1 VARNRQRA
9 KERQAA
15 RRAERERQRQ
25 QGGGDGADRDRD
37 REKSPPQERGGDID
51 PILGGTP
58 GVVRDDD
65 VDQDELLRQAD
76 LAAGAP
82 PHDLG
87 FSDETLQHSPLKEGD
102 EEDLEEL
109 DEELEDYDFE
119 DEEQP
124 LEPETAGP
132 RGVRGGRAGA
142 EERHRNR
149 LIAFLIA
156 VWAELRRVQWPN
168 RRQTTQM
175 TGVVLIFVL
184 IAGGYLGLLD
194 AIFSRLI
201 QQII

>member
-1 VARNRQRA
+1 MARNRQRA

-15 RRAERERQRQ
+15 RRAEREKQR
-25 QGGGDGADRDRD
+25 GGDGGG
-37 REKSPPQERGGDID
+37 REQKPSAGGDPD
-51 PILGGTP
+51 PIMGGASP
-58 GVVRDDD
+58 VIRDE
-65 VDQDELLRQAD
+65 DELLREEEIES
-76 LAAGAP
+76 GAP

-87 FSDETLQHSPLKEGD
+87 FSDETLEHSPLKEGD

-124 LEPETAGP
+124 LEEPTTTGP
-132 RGVRGGRAGA
+132 RGVRGGRAPA
-142 EERHRNR
+142 EKQHRNR
-149 LIAFLIA
+149 LVAFLIA
-156 VWAELRRVQWPN
+156 VWAELQRVQWPN
-168 RRQTTQM
+168 RKQLTQM
-175 TGVVLIFVL
+175 TGIVLMFVL

>member
-9 KERQAA
+9 KERQAQ
-15 RRAERERQRQ
+15 RRAERQKQ
-25 QGGGDGADRDRD
+25 GDGGR
-37 REKSPPQERGGDID
+37 REPTRPSGDID
-51 PILGGTP
+51 PIMGGAP
-58 GVVRDDD
+58 GVIRDE
-65 VDQDELLRQAD
+65 DELLREEEIASG
-76 LAAGAP
+76 AA

-87 FSDETLQHSPLKEGD
+87 FSDETLEHSPLKEGD
-102 EEDLEEL
+102 PEDLEEL

-124 LEPETAGP
+124 LEEPATTGP
-132 RGVRGGRAGA
+132 RGVRGGRAKA
-142 EERHRNR
+142 DERHRNR

-156 VWAELRRVQWPN
+156 SWAELQRVQWPN
-168 RRQTTQM
+168 RKQLTQM
-175 TGVVLIFVL
+175 TGIVLMFVL

>member
-1 VARNRQRA
+1 LARNRQRA
-9 KERQAA
+9 KDRQAA
-15 RRAERERQRQ
+15 RRAEREK
-25 QGGGDGADRDRD
+25 QGDGGRRGQKPPVGGD
-37 REKSPPQERGGDID
+37 PD
-51 PILGGTP
+51 PIMGGASP
-58 GVVRDDD
+58 VIRDE
-65 VDQDELLRQAD
+65 DEFLREEEIES
-76 LAAGAP
+76 GAP

-87 FSDETLQHSPLKEGD
+87 FSDETLEHSPLKESD

-109 DEELEDYDFE
+109 DEGLEDYDFE

-124 LEPETAGP
+124 LEEPATKGP
-132 RGVRGGRAGA
+132 RGVRGGRAKA

-156 VWAELRRVQWPN
+156 SWAELQRVQWPN
-168 RRQTTQM
+168 RKQLTQM
-175 TGVVLIFVL
+175 TGIVLMFVL

>member
-9 KERQAA
+9 KERQAQ
-15 RRAERERQRQ
+15 RRAERQK
-25 QGGGDGADRDRD
+25 GDGA
-37 REKSPPQERGGDID
+37 PQPQKPSGDVD
-51 PILGGTP
+51 PIMGGAP
-58 GVVRDDD
+58 GVIRDE
-65 VDQDELLRQAD
+65 DEILREEEIES
-76 LAAGAP
+76 GAP

-87 FSDETLQHSPLKEGD
+87 FSDETLEHSPLKESD

-109 DEELEDYDFE
+109 DEGLEDYDFE

-124 LEPETAGP
+124 LEEPATTGP
-132 RGVRGGRAGA
+132 RGVRGGRAKA

-156 VWAELRRVQWPN
+156 SWAELQRVQWPN
-168 RRQTTQM
+168 RKQLTQM
-175 TGVVLIFVL
+175 TGIVLMFVL

>member
-1 VARNRQRA
+1 MARNRQRA

-15 RRAERERQRQ
+15 RRAERQK
-25 QGGGDGADRDRD
+25 QGDGGRREPPPSGGDV
-37 REKSPPQERGGDID
+37 D
-51 PILGGTP
+51 PIMGGAS
-58 GVVRDDD
+58 GVIRDE
-65 VDQDELLRQAD
+65 DERLREQEIE
-76 LAAGAP
+76 AGAP

-87 FSDETLQHSPLKEGD
+87 FSDETLEHSPLKEGD

-109 DEELEDYDFE
+109 EDYDFE

-124 LEPETAGP
+124 LDEPATKGP
-132 RGVRGGRAGA
+132 RGVRGGRAAA
-142 EERHRNR
+142 EEHHRNR

-156 VWAELRRVQWPN
+156 SWAELRRVQWPN
-168 RRQTTQM
+168 RKQTTQM
-175 TGVVLIFVL
+175 TGIVLAFVL